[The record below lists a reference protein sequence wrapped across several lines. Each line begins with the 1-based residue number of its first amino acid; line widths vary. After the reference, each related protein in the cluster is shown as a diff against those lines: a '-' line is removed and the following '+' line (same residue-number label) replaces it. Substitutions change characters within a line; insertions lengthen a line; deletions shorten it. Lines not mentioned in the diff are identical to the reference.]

1 MLLDETLYA
10 TRLNVNDKDD
20 KNYLMY
26 QKKSPFSSYAPSD
39 YCTTREAAKILG
51 TSLRTIQLWAESGIL
66 RAWKTPGGHR
76 RVTRESVQH
85 LLEGRTSTIS
95 KIRQERLKVLVAED
109 DEDLLKLY
117 EMTLLGWNLP
127 LDLAL
132 VGNGFDALIKIGEA
146 KPDIL
151 ITDLNMSGMDGF
163 QMIRALRDE
172 DYYRSIKIVVV
183 TGLGKSEIKAR
194 GGLPKDVSV
203 FYKPVAFEQLRTA
216 VLDLL
221 E

>member
-1 MLLDETLYA
+1 MN
-10 TRLNVNDKDD
+10 RQKIPLN
-20 KNYLMY
+20 
-26 QKKSPFSSYAPSD
+26 SYDPSD
-39 YCTTREAAKILG
+39 YCTTREAAGMLG
-51 TSLRTIQLWAESGIL
+51 TSLRTIQLWVESGIL
-66 RAWKTPGGHR
+66 QAWKTPGGHR
-76 RVTRESVQH
+76 RVTRQSVQQ
-85 LLEGRTSTIS
+85 LLEGRNPTFS

-117 EMTLLGWNLP
+117 EMTLSGWDLP

-132 VGNGFDALIKIGEA
+132 VRNGFDALIKIGEA
-146 KPDIL
+146 KPDVL

-172 DYYRSIKIVVV
+172 DYYRSIKIIVV
-183 TGLGKSEIKAR
+183 TGLDKPEIKAR

-203 FYKPVAFEQLRTA
+203 FHKPVAYEQLRTT
-216 VLDLL
+216 VRDLL